1 MNLNYQQP
9 SLGYPL
15 AGLQPGEPA
24 GQGNARSRFRG
35 PTLTKVLGRHVYQHR
50 PLTVHTIADLQ
61 MGGQMIQVKP
71 TTVVEPPIITDLHA
85 LREEEQSTESPITK
99 HAFSMTLELLEYANV
114 ILGADLPR
122 TLLAPDGDGGIGIEW
137 LLEDRNLRVI
147 IPAEP
152 EQAAYVYRR
161 LGRESDIQPFSKS
174 LVIRILRSVLV
185 P

>member
-1 MNLNYQQP
+1 MNLSYLP
-9 SLGYPL
+9 SFGNPL
-15 AGLQPGEPA
+15 TGLQPGETA
-24 GQGNARSRFRG
+24 GQGNPRSPVGRA
-35 PTLTKVLGRHVYQHR
+35 TLTKVLGRHVYPHR
-50 PLTVHTIADLQ
+50 PSTVHSIADLQ
-61 MGGQMIQVKP
+61 MGEQVIHVKP

-114 ILGADLPR
+114 VLGADLPR
-122 TLLAPDGDGGIGIEW
+122 TLLAPDGDGGIRVEW
-137 LLEDRNLRVI
+137 FLDDRSLRVI
-147 IPAEP
+147 VPADS
-152 EQAAYVYRR
+152 EQTAYVYRR

>member
-1 MNLNYQQP
+1 MNLDYQQP
-9 SLGYPL
+9 SLGNPL
-15 AGLQPGEPA
+15 TGL
-24 GQGNARSRFRG
+24 RV
-35 PTLTKVLGRHVYQHR
+35 PTLTKDHVYPQK
-50 PLTVHTIADLQ
+50 PLTVKTIADLQ
-61 MGGQMIQVKP
+61 MGEQLILARP
-71 TTVVEPPIITDLHA
+71 TPVVEPPIITDLRA

-122 TLLAPDGDGGIGIEW
+122 TLLVPDGAGGIGIEW

-152 EQAAYVYRR
+152 EQAAYVYQR
-161 LGRESDIQPFSKS
+161 LGRKSHINRFSKS
-174 LVIRILRSVLV
+174 LVIRILRSVILA